1 MCVCC
6 MRVLRSEKMV
16 HQTLTEHDKLYG
28 CRGISKGGGNRPGD
42 GQPGFLSK
50 MGMTV
55 FKATH
60 AVWENDR
67 CFCMCVYAAETC
79 RIHIHTSALCVH
91 LCQCTT
97 NTHTSIH
104 TDAHTKHALSS
115 HRIVSVKINGHRVWI
130 AH

>member
-1 MCVCC
+1 

-42 GQPGFLSK
+42 GRPGFLSK

-67 CFCMCVYAAETC
+67 YCCMCVYVAETC
-79 RIHIHTSALCVH
+79 RIPIHTSVLCVH

-104 TDAHTKHALSS
+104 TDAHTKHALSTP
-115 HRIVSVKINGHRVWI
+115 RIVSVKINGHRVWI
-130 AH
+130 DH